1 MKIKSNHRPMILSS
15 IHRNGKAI
23 FVVVGLLLM
32 TTLGYSQT
40 GIGTTEPDPDAQLE
54 ISATNKGVLIPRIEL
69 AGTDS
74 EAPLSS
80 HVAGMI
86 VYNTITAGSG
96 STAVVPG
103 FYYNDGTKWVRTLG
117 AGEDSGLSSGI
128 GEPNATNP
136 TSPDVGDLYIDES
149 TGDVYAYADT
159 DGDGVGDT
167 WENQNDVVSGD
178 DDNIIIPDANGLA
191 YLSATELGIYT
202 GDGAPNG
209 TNPTDTPEAGD
220 LYVDE
225 TTGDVWSYD
234 GTTNTWIQQGGTL
247 SSGEGDPT
255 TSGPADP
262 SPGDVYVDESTGD
275 VYAYNGDTNT
285 WENQNDVVSADANNI
300 IVEDAGGL
308 AYLSAT
314 ELGIYTGVGAPNG
327 TNPTDSPEPGD
338 LYVDETTGD
347 VWSYDGTTNTWV
359 QQGGQLSSGE
369 GDPTTSGPADPSP
382 GDIYVDEITGD
393 IFTYNSTTNTW
404 ENQSD
409 TLANNGLS
417 VDANNTVQLGG
428 TLIQPT
434 TITTDATNTLAIAG
448 LQAVNTSNSNFSLM
462 VVDDTTGVIETTTPS
477 SLSVR
482 RYTSMYTAAQG
493 DDEFNTPQNITEL
506 ENIDVYRNGVRIDF
520 TQAGTNI
527 IKLNLTE
534 TDGCHQGDEIRIVQ
548 LK

>member
-1 MKIKSNHRPMILSS
+1 MILSS

-23 FVVVGLLLM
+23 FVIAGLLLM

-74 EAPLSS
+74 VAPLSS

-117 AGEDSGLSSGI
+117 AGEVIAGNSGLSSGT
-128 GEPNATNP
+128 GAPNATNP
-136 TSPDVGDLYIDES
+136 ASPDVGDLYIDES
-149 TGDVYAYADT
+149 TGDVYAYANT

-191 YLSATELGIYT
+191 YLSATELGLYT
-202 GDGAPNG
+202 GEGVPTG
-209 TNPTDTPEAGD
+209 SNPTDTPEAGD

-225 TTGDVWSYD
+225 TTGD
-234 GTTNTWIQQGGTL
+234 
-247 SSGEGDPT
+247 
-255 TSGPADP
+255 
-262 SPGDVYVDESTGD
+262 
-275 VYAYNGDTNT
+275 
-285 WENQNDVVSADANNI
+285 
-300 IVEDAGGL
+300 
-308 AYLSAT
+308 
-314 ELGIYTGVGAPNG
+314 
-327 TNPTDSPEPGD
+327 
-338 LYVDETTGD
+338 
-347 VWSYDGTTNTWV
+347 
-359 QQGGQLSSGE
+359 
-369 GDPTTSGPADPSP
+369 
-382 GDIYVDEITGD
+382 
-393 IFTYNSTTNTW
+393 IFTYNSTTNIW

-434 TITTDATNTLAIAG
+434 TITTDATNTLAVAG
-448 LQAVNTSNSNFSLM
+448 LQTAAADYYIM
-462 VVDDTTGVIETTTPS
+462 VVDNNTGVVHKVTTEDLKLTRYVQKHTADAGQINF
-477 SLSVR
+477 SV
-482 RYTSMYTAAQG
+482 
-493 DDEFNTPQNITEL
+493 PQPITISDL
-506 ENIDVYRNGVRIDF
+506 DKMDVYRNGVRVDVEF
-520 TQAGTNI
+520 VDVNTVKLDLGGLLGCYAG
-527 IKLNLTE
+527 
-534 TDGCHQGDEIRIVQ
+534 DQIRIFQ
-548 LK
+548 LQ